1 MLANPR
7 QTADDLAEWIRRY
20 FEENGPKCSAVVGL
34 SGGKDST
41 VTAALCVKALGAGRV
56 VGVLMPDGVQADIED
71 AREIARVL
79 GIRIVEVNIHAAV
92 EGLRGALEASPG
104 LLELSGTDGL
114 TRDAAINMPARI
126 RMTTLYAVGQML
138 PQGGRVANTCNLSE
152 DWVGYSTKYGDAA
165 GDFSPLSHLLV
176 HEVRQ
181 IGHALGLPGSL
192 VDKTPSDG
200 LSGSTDEERLGFT
213 YAAPAVVNKV
223 RTQVAYDIML
233 NNSAIAAALVEL
245 EDKDFIPDS
254 RKANEDARVIVCKT
268 LDELGIEYLDSQ
280 TNFIFMNLKAP
291 LKPFQDRM
299 KAENILVGRPFP
311 PAVEW
316 CRVSLSTPD
325 DMKYFAAKLKEFR
338 RKGWV

>member
-114 TRDAAINMPARI
+114 TRDAA
-126 RMTTLYAVGQML
+126 
-138 PQGGRVANTCNLSE
+138 NTCNLSE

-213 YAAPAVVNKV
+213 YAVLDRYVLTGECPDEAVRARIDRLHALNLHKLRLMPSFEPA
-223 RTQVAYDIML
+223 
-233 NNSAIAAALVEL
+233 
-245 EDKDFIPDS
+245 
-254 RKANEDARVIVCKT
+254 EDAR
-268 LDELGIEYLDSQ
+268 L
-280 TNFIFMNLKAP
+280 A
-291 LKPFQDRM
+291 
-299 KAENILVGRPFP
+299 
-311 PAVEW
+311 
-316 CRVSLSTPD
+316 
-325 DMKYFAAKLKEFR
+325 
-338 RKGWV
+338 

>member
-7 QTADDLAEWIRRY
+7 QTADDLAEWIRRH

-152 DWVGYSTKYGDAA
+152 DWVGSSTKYGDAA

-213 YAAPAVVNKV
+213 YAVLDRYVLTGECPDEAVRARIDRLHALNLHKLRLMPSFEPA
-223 RTQVAYDIML
+223 
-233 NNSAIAAALVEL
+233 
-245 EDKDFIPDS
+245 
-254 RKANEDARVIVCKT
+254 EDAR
-268 LDELGIEYLDSQ
+268 L
-280 TNFIFMNLKAP
+280 A
-291 LKPFQDRM
+291 
-299 KAENILVGRPFP
+299 
-311 PAVEW
+311 
-316 CRVSLSTPD
+316 
-325 DMKYFAAKLKEFR
+325 
-338 RKGWV
+338 

>member
-1 MLANPR
+1 MLAN
-7 QTADDLAEWIRRY
+7 DLAEWIRRY

-152 DWVGYSTKYGDAA
+152 DWVGYSTKYGDA
-165 GDFSPLSHLLV
+165 
-176 HEVRQ
+176 
-181 IGHALGLPGSL
+181 LGLPGSL

-213 YAAPAVVNKV
+213 YAVLDRYVLTGECPDEAVRARIDRLHALNLHKRRLMPSIEPA
-223 RTQVAYDIML
+223 
-233 NNSAIAAALVEL
+233 
-245 EDKDFIPDS
+245 
-254 RKANEDARVIVCKT
+254 EDAR
-268 LDELGIEYLDSQ
+268 L
-280 TNFIFMNLKAP
+280 A
-291 LKPFQDRM
+291 
-299 KAENILVGRPFP
+299 
-311 PAVEW
+311 
-316 CRVSLSTPD
+316 
-325 DMKYFAAKLKEFR
+325 
-338 RKGWV
+338 

>member
-223 RTQVAYDIML
+223 RTQVAYNIML

-245 EDKDFIPDS
+245 EDKDFIPNS

>member
-79 GIRIVEVNIHAAV
+79 GIRIVEVNVHAAV

-165 GDFSPLSHLLV
+165 GDFSPLFAPSRARGSPDRPCARTARV
-176 HEVRQ
+176 ARRQ
-181 IGHALGLPGSL
+181 DALGRPL
-192 VDKTPSDG
+192 G
-200 LSGSTDEERLGFT
+200 LDRRGAPRLH
-213 YAAPAVVNKV
+213 
-223 RTQVAYDIML
+223 L
-233 NNSAIAAALVEL
+233 
-245 EDKDFIPDS
+245 
-254 RKANEDARVIVCKT
+254 
-268 LDELGIEYLDSQ
+268 
-280 TNFIFMNLKAP
+280 
-291 LKPFQDRM
+291 
-299 KAENILVGRPFP
+299 
-311 PAVEW
+311 
-316 CRVSLSTPD
+316 CR
-325 DMKYFAAKLKEFR
+325 A
-338 RKGWV
+338 